1 MITLLKKNS
10 YIILFFIISFLMGL
24 FILFSSEQ
32 KENTNVSI
40 KVEQG
45 DSIWSIAENYADS
58 LGLSTNEVVQLIEK
72 ENKIYYKSIKT
83 GVRITIPGLQ
93 IEKYVKFKI
102 AYQYMKVKLF
112 MLIIFYLT

>member
-45 DSIWSIAENYADS
+45 DSIWSIAENYADL
-58 LGLSTNEVVQLIEK
+58 LGMSTNEVVQLIEK
-72 ENKIYYKSIKT
+72 ENKIYNKSIKT
-83 GVRITIPGLQ
+83 GDIITIPGLQ
-93 IEKYVKFKI
+93 IENNDEFQI
-102 AYQYMKVKLF
+102 AYE
-112 MLIIFYLT
+112 